1 MCAKALKRPSL
12 ARSVPKPLKG
22 PSLARSVPKPLKGP
36 SLARYVLKPFK
47 MLQEGEGEGEGAKR
61 RYTLCNETLFVGRR
75 RMIKEENKSFKSPE
89 TSGVCSPRCTNL
101 WHEKNS

>member
-1 MCAKALKRPSL
+1 MCAKAVNGPSLARSVPKPLKGPSL

-61 RYTLCNETLFVGRR
+61 RYTLCNETLLLFADPALYFV
-75 RMIKEENKSFKSPE
+75 KS
-89 TSGVCSPRCTNL
+89 
-101 WHEKNS
+101 EKGDFRVH